1 MQTIALCIEYD
12 GTNYNGWQ
20 KQKNAVT
27 VQQKLEESVSS
38 ILGRELPVVGAGR
51 TDTGVHARGQVA
63 HIRLDQKCKIPE
75 QKLTSAFNSK
85 LPKDIRI
92 TGLSILDGK
101 FHARFDAVA
110 REYSYTIA
118 LKNTVFDRLYAYH
131 PEYKFDNGLLF
142 GSSSVFIGSHDFS
155 TFSKNNPDTKSY
167 ICNVKI
173 CRWTQTRDYL
183 RLRIKADRFVY
194 GMVRSVTG
202 AMLDIARGK
211 RTSGEVEEALNKA
224 DRRLIS
230 PLAPPN
236 GLVLEKI
243 YYPAKYKIFL

>member
-1 MQTIALCIEYD
+1 MQTIALNIEYD

-20 KQKNAVT
+20 KQKNAVS
-27 VQQKLEESVSS
+27 VQQKLEESVAE

-63 HIRLDQKCKIPE
+63 HIRLEQKCKIPGHNL
-75 QKLTSAFNSK
+75 KSAFNSK

-92 TGLSILDGK
+92 IGLNILEGK

-118 LKNTVFDRLYAYH
+118 RNNSIFDRLYTYH
-131 PEYKFDNGLLF
+131 PEFKFNSDLLF
-142 GSSSVFIGSHDFS
+142 GSASIFIGIHDFS

-173 CRWTQTRDYL
+173 CRWTKTKNYL
-183 RLRIKADRFVY
+183 RLKIKADRFVY
-194 GMVRSVTG
+194 GMVRSLTG

-211 RTSGEVEEALNKA
+211 RTSNEVAEALFKA
-224 DRRLIS
+224 DRKFIS